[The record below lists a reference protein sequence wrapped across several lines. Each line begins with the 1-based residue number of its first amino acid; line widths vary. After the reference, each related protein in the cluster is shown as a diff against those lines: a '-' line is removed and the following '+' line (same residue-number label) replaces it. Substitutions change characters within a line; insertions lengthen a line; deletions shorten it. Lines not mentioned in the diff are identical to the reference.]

1 MKKTLIFVLAATTVL
16 MFSSCNGLKK
26 MIENAD
32 DINYSVNP
40 EILEVHGGKVA
51 VSIKGNFP
59 EKYFNKKVEA
69 TITPTLVWEGGE
81 KALTPVYLQGEKI
94 QGNAKVIEYK
104 AGGGFSYNE
113 SFDYA
118 PEMRRST
125 LELRIV
131 ATKGSKT
138 GEFDPELIAEGIV
151 ATPELV
157 KFVGQ
162 SSTAKDKFLK
172 DHPDS
177 KLGQINY
184 DKNRADLKPAE
195 IKREEMIALKDY
207 INEAAENDRKEF
219 VSVELTSY
227 ASPEGTIDR
236 NTQVS
241 GDRGKTIDKYVKT
254 EFRKIE
260 EFKDESIFKYLVTEE
275 DWEGFKKA
283 VSESNLA
290 DKDMILRV
298 VNMNTDP
305 DKREEE
311 IRNMTETFEEL
322 EKEIHPLLRRS
333 EVKVNIMLIG
343 NTDAE
348 IDSLFSADPAKLS
361 VEELLYLGKLTE
373 DNNKKIQIYTKT
385 TEMYPKDWRGFNNLA
400 ACQYNAGNYP
410 AAKTA
415 IEKAKSI
422 EANATVFNNLGNV
435 CLTEGNIEDAE
446 TNYKSATGV
455 SEASVGQGVIAIKNG
470 EYKSA
475 SEFYGEYC
483 SFNAG
488 LAKLLNGEYD
498 DAVRAT
504 DCGTDK
510 DDAYNYYLKAI
521 AGARKNDTDLL
532 FNNLRTACTKDASLK
547 EFAAKDMEFFK
558 YFDNDTFKTIIK

>member
-1 MKKTLIFVLAATTVL
+1 MKKTLIFVLAAITVM

-59 EKYFNKKVEA
+59 EKYFNKKVTA

-81 KALTPVYLQGEKI
+81 KALTPIYVEGEKI
-94 QGNAKVIEYK
+94 KGNAKVIEYK

-113 SFDYA
+113 SFEYIPA
-118 PEMRRST
+118 MRRST

-138 GEFDPELIAEGIV
+138 GEFDPEVIAEGIV

-162 SSTAKDKFLK
+162 SSTAKDKFVK

-177 KLGQINY
+177 KIGQINY

-195 IKREEMIALKDY
+195 IKRAEMVALKDF
-207 INEAAENDRKEF
+207 INEVAKDERKNF
-219 VSVELTSY
+219 VSIELTSY

-241 GDRGKTIDKYVKT
+241 GDRGKTIDKYVKS
-254 EFRKIE
+254 
-260 EFKDESIFKYLVTEE
+260 EFKKIDEFKNESFFKYLITEE

-290 DKDMILRV
+290 DKDMIIRV

-305 DKREEE
+305 NKREEE
-311 IRNMTETFEEL
+311 IRNMTATFQEL

-343 NTDAE
+343 NTDEE
-348 IDSLFSADPAKLS
+348 IDALFASEPGKLS

-385 TEMYPKDWRGFNNLA
+385 TELYPKDWRGFNNLSA
-400 ACQYNAGNYP
+400 VQYNAGNYP

-415 IEKAKSI
+415 AEKAKSL

-435 CLTEGNIEDAE
+435 YLTEGNIEEAE
-446 TNYKSATGV
+446 TNFKSATGV
-455 SEASVGQGVIAIKNG
+455 PEASIGQGAIAIKNAK
-470 EYKSA
+470 YKTA

-498 DAVRAT
+498 AAVRAA
-504 DCGTDK
+504 DCGQDK
-510 DDAYNYYLKAI
+510 DNAYNYYLKAI
-521 AGARKNDTDLL
+521 AGARKNDTELL
-532 FNNLRTACTKDASLK
+532 FNNLRTACTKDPSLK
-547 EFAAKDMEFFK
+547 AFAAKDMEFFK